1 MDSHAASQALVA
13 KYDRPGPRYTS
24 YPAVPAWQE
33 TFDHKAYETR
43 LNAHAVSPA
52 PAPLSLYVHLPF
64 CRKRCLYC
72 GCNVVISNKQDIVLP
87 YLDALLQEIRM
98 VADRLGTARHAMQL
112 HFGGGTPTFL
122 TPAQLQHLVGA
133 LEASF
138 DFVAGAERSVEV
150 DPRVTTAEHL
160 ATLRALG
167 FDRISMG
174 VQDLDDEVQVAIG
187 RVQPAEQTQRFFEDC
202 RAAGFASINV
212 DLIYGLPQQTP
223 ASFDATI
230 ATVGAWQPDRIALF
244 SYAHVPHMRPHQAKM
259 PVGLLPSARTKL
271 GLYVNAVEA
280 FERAG
285 YTWIGLD
292 HFAKPTDEL
301 ATAHAQ
307 HTLRRNFMG
316 FTTKPETDVVAFG
329 LSAISEVNHAYAQ
342 NDPHLP
348 GYRRRIESGTLA
360 TTRGVELTR
369 DDQIRRDVI
378 MSLLCTNQVSA
389 EAIERKHH
397 ISFAEYFAA
406 EHQALDALMGDGLLT
421 ASAAGIQVTRKGRWV
436 LRNICM
442 VFDAHLA
449 PTAQRARGAQPQYSR
464 TI

>member
-1 MDSHAASQALVA
+1 
-13 KYDRPGPRYTS
+13 
-24 YPAVPAWQE
+24 
-33 TFDHKAYETR
+33 
-43 LNAHAVSPA
+43 
-52 PAPLSLYVHLPF
+52 
-64 CRKRCLYC
+64 
-72 GCNVVISNKQDIVLP
+72 
-87 YLDALLQEIRM
+87 M

-406 EHQALDALMGDGLLT
+406 EHQALDALMEDGLLT